1 MKYQNDNRS
10 NTCLEEMFSH
20 RARGVPQDTYYE
32 QERNFDAGF
41 TPTETPARYMGTTRV
56 EGKLYKVFQL

>member
-41 TPTETPARYMGTTRV
+41 TPTHAAARCTGTTRID
-56 EGKLYKVFQL
+56 GKLCKVFQI

>member
-10 NTCLEEMFSH
+10 NSHLEEMFSH
-20 RARGVPQDTYYE
+20 RAHGVPQDTYYE

-41 TPTETPARYMGTTRV
+41 TPSSSPARCTGTERID
-56 EGKLYKVFQL
+56 GKLYKVFQL